1 MGIFVFAIFE
11 VFLKTSIIFS
21 SVRIDHYL
29 TLQLVKKCLQE
40 QKNIQKNP
48 ITKNILGF
56 FFNIH
61 AQDLYFS
68 TLMFDEWPWRTMK
81 ISFPTNKRLPF
92 RERLPAHFW
101 MVWVYRV
108 LERMWSSIRM
118 AVACSSSS
126 SGETIVPPKFPGAV
140 QKNWLPASS
149 ASLTS
154 VDIKS
159 SSNLCNTLKYCS
171 IPIYVL

>member
-1 MGIFVFAIFE
+1 MYIFFHITIKIHVTAKHVLYNFKSISYLNFCTKHLGIFVFAIFE

-68 TLMFDEWPWRTMK
+68 TLMFDE
-81 ISFPTNKRLPF
+81 
-92 RERLPAHFW
+92 
-101 MVWVYRV
+101 
-108 LERMWSSIRM
+108 
-118 AVACSSSS
+118 
-126 SGETIVPPKFPGAV
+126 
-140 QKNWLPASS
+140 
-149 ASLTS
+149 
-154 VDIKS
+154 
-159 SSNLCNTLKYCS
+159 
-171 IPIYVL
+171 